1 MTMHQMKSPVGRD
14 WMVADVASVSGVR
27 HVVVLS
33 TDGLLMARSEGTG
46 RDSADRLAAACSG
59 LQSLAKGLGREFGTG
74 SKAVIQQMVEFDGGF
89 LFMVAAG
96 QGSYLAVVTDVAVD
110 PQLIAQQMRIQVN
123 RIGSHLSS
131 PPRQGAVS

>member
-1 MTMHQMKSPVGRD
+1 MTMYQMNSPVNRD

-33 TDGLLMARSEGTG
+33 ADGLLMARSEDTG

-59 LQSLAKGLGREFGTG
+59 LQSLAKGLGKEFG
-74 SKAVIQQMVEFDGGF
+74 SDSRAVIQQMVEFDGGF

-96 QGSYLAVVTDVAVD
+96 QGSYLAVVTDAAVD

-123 RIGSHLSS
+123 RIGSHLVS
-131 PPRQGAVS
+131 PPRRGGIS

>member
-1 MTMHQMKSPVGRD
+1 MHQANNTANRD

-33 TDGLLMARSEGTG
+33 ADGLLMARSEGTG
-46 RDSADRLAAACSG
+46 RDSADRLSAACSG
-59 LQSLAKGLGREFGTG
+59 LQSLAKGLGREFGSD

-96 QGSYLAVVTDVAVD
+96 QGSYLAVVTSSAVD
-110 PQLIAQQMRIQVN
+110 PQLIAQQMRVQVN
-123 RIGSHLSS
+123 RIGSHLTS
-131 PPRQGAVS
+131 PPRQGVMP